1 MAHAIFVGDITGSG
15 IKNMALLAYAIP
27 SMKDAERLVQR
38 LAGSYPEHGLEPS
51 TGVYWFRDK
60 QGMHEIWA
68 WPVE

>member
-15 IKNMALLAYAIP
+15 IKNMTLLAYAIP
-27 SMKDAERLVQR
+27 NMSEAEDLVRR
-38 LAGSYPEHGLEPS
+38 LAGSYPENGLEVS

-60 QGMHEIWA
+60 SGMHEIWA